1 MLPDLHMKDIQSRNK
16 HGPTIA
22 LIDATRAL
30 SLHLRRQRPRDR
42 DTPDKE

>member
-1 MLPDLHMKDIQSRNK
+1 MLPDLHTKDIEPRNK
-16 HGPTIA
+16 HSPTIA
-22 LIDATRAL
+22 LIDATRGL